1 MRGGRK
7 SEATGTS
14 GPLDEE
20 EHPRPQDEAPPA
32 PPAAQRM
39 EAKAAA
45 EPSHDTSVVAKK
57 QKVVVSFG
65 DED

>member
-14 GPLDEE
+14 GPLEE
-20 EHPRPQDEAPPA
+20 AEHPGSQDEAPPA
-32 PPAAQRM
+32 PPAAQRV
-39 EAKAAA
+39 EAKSAA
-45 EPSHDTSVVAKK
+45 EPSRDAAVVTKK